1 MAIGRRAQRQG
12 LDFWPGFVDALA
24 TLLIVIIF
32 LILVFVLAQFY
43 LGQALTGRDTALAR
57 LDAQLAQLTDQ
68 LSMERRTAADLRANV
83 TRLTADLQSSIAARD
98 QAAARLA
105 AVLGER
111 DVATGKAADAEARL
125 SVEAQRFLELQA
137 DRNRLAAAL
146 AAAEVRTTDV
156 GERLAS
162 AQGERDKLA
171 SGLADALAERERLKQ
186 EIAALAKTRADLE
199 ARVTQL
205 AASSEAQQRDLTR
218 DLTAE
223 RDRAKSLAERLST
236 AEERTVLAQKQ
247 LAETLAVNMSRTS
260 TEDTAQVRVDQ
271 LNQQIM
277 GLRDQLARVTAAL
290 DLAEAQGRDRDN
302 QILDL
307 GRRLNVALA
316 AKVEEL
322 ARYRSEFFGRLRE
335 LLGDRAD
342 IRIVGDRF
350 VLQAEVLFDPGS
362 AELGAAGRVQ
372 LVRLA
377 NSMRDLLAQIPNDLN
392 WVLRVDGHTDRVPI
406 RNAQFSSN
414 WELSTARAL
423 SVTRF
428 LIEQG
433 IAPDRLA
440 AAGFGE
446 FQPIDSGQDEAAR
459 RRNRRIELKL
469 TDR

>member
-1 MAIGRRAQRQG
+1 MALSRRTQRSG
-12 LDFWPGFVDALA
+12 VDFWPGFVDALA

-43 LGQALTGRDTALAR
+43 LGQALSGRDTALAR
-57 LDAQLAQLTDQ
+57 LDAQLAQLSET
-68 LSMERRTAADLRANV
+68 LAMERRTTADLRANV
-83 TRLTADLQSSIAARD
+83 TRLSADLQASTTGRD

-111 DVATGKAADAEARL
+111 DAAIGRAADVDARL
-125 SVEAQRFLELQA
+125 RVETQRFLELQA

-146 AAAEVRTTDV
+146 LAAEARLGDVTD
-156 GERLAS
+156 RLTGTQS
-162 AQGERDKLA
+162 DRDKFA
-171 SGLADALAERERLKQ
+171 AGLADAVAERERLSQ
-186 EIAALAKTRADLE
+186 DVAALSKLRAELE
-199 ARVTQL
+199 TRVTQL
-205 AASSEAQQRDLTR
+205 TAASQAQAS

-223 RDRAKSLAERLST
+223 RDRSKALAEQLST
-236 AEERTVLAQKQ
+236 EAERTALAQRS
-247 LAETLAVNMSRTS
+247 LSEALAVTVEQSTARETAESRL
-260 TEDTAQVRVDQ
+260 E
-271 LNQQIM
+271 LLGQQIQA
-277 GLRDQLARVTAAL
+277 LREQLLRVTSAL
-290 DLAEAQGRDRDN
+290 DLAESMGRDQES

-335 LLGDRAD
+335 LLGDRTD

-350 VLQAEVLFDPGS
+350 VFQAEVLFDPGS
-362 AELGAAGRVQ
+362 AELGAAGRTQ
-372 LVRLA
+372 LARLA
-377 NSMRDLLAQIPNDLN
+377 ASMSGLLSQIPNDLN
-392 WVLRVDGHTDRVPI
+392 WILRVDGHTDRIPI
-406 RNAQFSSN
+406 RNAQFPSN

-428 LIEQG
+428 LIDQG
-433 IAPDRLA
+433 IPADRLA

-446 FQPIDSGQDEAAR
+446 FQPIDPGQDEASR

>member
-1 MAIGRRAQRQG
+1 MALGRRTQSRS

-57 LDAQLAQLTDQ
+57 LDVQLAQLSEQ
-68 LSMERRTAADLRANV
+68 LAMERRTTADLRANV
-83 TRLTADLQSSIAARD
+83 TRLSADLQSSIAARD

-111 DVATGKAADAEARL
+111 DAATGKAADAEARL
-125 SVEAQRFLELQA
+125 SVETQRFLELQA
-137 DRNRLAAAL
+137 DRNRLASAL
-146 AAAEVRTTDV
+146 AAADARAADFGDRLTT
-156 GERLAS
+156 
-162 AQGERDKLA
+162 AQGERDKL
-171 SGLADALAERERLKQ
+171 STGLADALAARERLTQ
-186 EIAALAKTRADLE
+186 DIAALAKVRAELE

-205 AASSEAQQRDLTR
+205 AASSEALARDLTV
-218 DLTAE
+218 E
-223 RDRAKSLAERLST
+223 RDQSKALVDRLST
-236 AEERTVLAQKQ
+236 AEERTALAQKE
-247 LAETLAVNMSRTS
+247 LAEVLALNASRVGA
-260 TEDTAQVRVDQ
+260 EAEAQARVDA

-290 DLAEAQGRDRDN
+290 DLAESLGRDRDS

-335 LLGDRAD
+335 LLGDRTD

-362 AELGAAGRVQ
+362 AELGVPGREQ

-377 NSMRDLLAQIPNDLN
+377 ASMRELLGQIPNDLN

-406 RNAQFSSN
+406 RNAQFASN

-423 SVTRF
+423 SVTRY
-428 LIEQG
+428 LIDQG
-433 IAPDRLA
+433 IPPDRLA

-446 FQPIDSGQDEAAR
+446 FQPIDPGTDEASR

>member
-1 MAIGRRAQRQG
+1 MALGRRTQRAG

-57 LDAQLAQLTDQ
+57 LDAQLAQLSEV
-68 LSMERRTAADLRANV
+68 LAMERRATADLRANV
-83 TRLTADLQSSIAARD
+83 TRLNADLQASTAARD

-111 DVATGKAADAEARL
+111 DAATGRAADAEARL

-146 AAAEVRTTDV
+146 SAMEARANDVAA
-156 GERLAS
+156 RLTG
-162 AQGERDKLA
+162 AQAERDKLSA
-171 SGLADALAERERLKQ
+171 GLADALAERERLRQ
-186 EIAALAKTRADLE
+186 DIAALTKTRADLE
-199 ARVTQL
+199 SRVTEL
-205 AASSEAQQRDLTR
+205 AAAGASQIR

-223 RDRAKSLAERLST
+223 RDRSKALAERLST
-236 AEERTVLAQKQ
+236 AEERTALAQRD
-247 LAETLAVNMSRTS
+247 LADALALNVSTS
-260 TEDTAQVRVDQ
+260 AGQTAAQVR
-271 LNQQIM
+271 LNELNEQI
-277 GLRDQLARVTAAL
+277 GALREQLARMTAAL
-290 DLAEAQGRDRDN
+290 DLAESLGRDRDS

-335 LLGDRAD
+335 LLEDRSD

-362 AELGAAGRVQ
+362 AELGASGREQ

-377 NSMRDLLAQIPNDLN
+377 SSMRGLLNQIPNDLN

-406 RNAQFSSN
+406 RNAQFPSN

-433 IAPDRLA
+433 IPADRLA

-446 FQPIDSGQDEAAR
+446 FQPIDPGQDEAAR

>member
-1 MAIGRRAQRQG
+1 MALGRRTQSRS

-57 LDAQLAQLTDQ
+57 LDAQLAQLSEQ
-68 LSMERRTAADLRANV
+68 LAMERRATADLRANV
-83 TRLTADLQSSIAARD
+83 TRLNADLQASISARD
-98 QAAARLA
+98 QSAARLA

-111 DVATGKAADAEARL
+111 DAAVGKAADAEARL
-125 SVEAQRFLELQA
+125 SVETQRFLELQA

-146 AAAEVRTTDV
+146 AAADARAADSTD
-156 GERLAS
+156 RLAV
-162 AQGERDKLA
+162 AQGERDRL
-171 SGLADALAERERLKQ
+171 SLGLADALATRERLTQ
-186 EIAALAKTRADLE
+186 DIAALSKVRADLE
-199 ARVTQL
+199 ARVTEL
-205 AASSEAQQRDLTR
+205 AASGEAQLR

-223 RDRAKSLAERLST
+223 RDRAKALVDRLST
-236 AEERTVLAQKQ
+236 AEERTALAQKE
-247 LAETLAVNMSRTS
+247 LADLLAVNASRAA
-260 TEDTAQVRVDQ
+260 TEIEAQARIDA

-277 GLRDQLARVTAAL
+277 GLRDQLARVMAAL
-290 DLAEAQGRDRDN
+290 DLAESLGRDRDA

-335 LLGDRAD
+335 LLGDRSD

-362 AELGAAGRVQ
+362 AELGAAGREQ

-377 NSMRDLLAQIPNDLN
+377 GSMRGLLTQIPNDLN

-406 RNAQFSSN
+406 RNAQFPSN

-433 IAPDRLA
+433 IPPDRLA

-446 FQPIDSGQDEAAR
+446 FQPIDPGTDEASR

>member
-1 MAIGRRAQRQG
+1 MALGRRTQSRS

-57 LDAQLAQLTDQ
+57 LDSQLAQLSEQ
-68 LSMERRTAADLRANV
+68 LAMERRSSADLRANV
-83 TRLTADLQSSIAARD
+83 TRLNADLQSSIAARD
-98 QAAARLA
+98 QSAARLA

-111 DVATGKAADAEARL
+111 DVAAGRATDAEARL
-125 SVEAQRFLELQA
+125 SIEAQRFLELQA
-137 DRNRLAAAL
+137 DRNRLASAL
-146 AAAEVRTTDV
+146 AAADARAADV
-156 GERLAS
+156 GDRLTT
-162 AQGERDKLA
+162 AQTERDRLLT
-171 SGLADALAERERLKQ
+171 GLADALAARERLNQ
-186 EIAALAKTRADLE
+186 DIAALTKVRSELE
-199 ARVTQL
+199 ARVTEL
-205 AASSEAQQRDLTR
+205 AASSEERLR

-223 RDRAKSLAERLST
+223 RDRAKALVDRLST
-236 AEERTVLAQKQ
+236 AEERTALAQKE
-247 LAETLAVNMSRTS
+247 LADALALVASRAGG
-260 TEDTAQVRVDQ
+260 EEQAQSRIDA

-290 DLAEAQGRDRDN
+290 DLADSQGRDRDA

-335 LLGDRAD
+335 LLGDRSD

-362 AELGAAGRVQ
+362 AELGGPGREQ

-377 NSMRDLLAQIPNDLN
+377 SSMRELLTQIPGDLN

-406 RNAQFSSN
+406 RNAQFPSN

-433 IAPDRLA
+433 IPPDRLA

-446 FQPIDSGQDEAAR
+446 FQPIDPGTDEASR

>member
-1 MAIGRRAQRQG
+1 MALSRRTQRSG
-12 LDFWPGFVDALA
+12 VDFWPGFVDALA

-43 LGQALTGRDTALAR
+43 LGQALSGRDTALAR
-57 LDAQLAQLTDQ
+57 LDAQLAQLSET
-68 LSMERRTAADLRANV
+68 LAMERRTTADLRANV
-83 TRLTADLQSSIAARD
+83 TRLSADLQASTTGRD

-111 DVATGKAADAEARL
+111 DAAIGRAADVDARL
-125 SVEAQRFLELQA
+125 RVETQRFLELQA

-146 AAAEVRTTDV
+146 LAAEARLGDV
-156 GERLAS
+156 SDRLTGTQS
-162 AQGERDKLA
+162 DRDKFA
-171 SGLADALAERERLKQ
+171 AGLADAVAERERLSQ
-186 EIAALAKTRADLE
+186 DIAALSKLRAELE
-199 ARVTQL
+199 TRVTQL
-205 AASSEAQQRDLTR
+205 TAASQAQAS

-223 RDRAKSLAERLST
+223 RDRSKALAEQLST
-236 AEERTVLAQKQ
+236 EAERTALAQRN
-247 LAETLAVNMSRTS
+247 LSEALAVTVEQSTARETAESRL
-260 TEDTAQVRVDQ
+260 ELLGQQ
-271 LNQQIM
+271 LQA
-277 GLRDQLARVTAAL
+277 LREQLLRVTAAL
-290 DLAEAQGRDRDN
+290 DLAESMGRDQES

-335 LLGDRAD
+335 LLGDRTD

-350 VLQAEVLFDPGS
+350 VFQAEVLFDPGS
-362 AELGAAGRVQ
+362 AELGAAGRTQ
-372 LVRLA
+372 LARLA
-377 NSMRDLLAQIPNDLN
+377 ASMSGLLSQIPNDLN
-392 WVLRVDGHTDRVPI
+392 WMLRVDGHTDRIPI
-406 RNAQFSSN
+406 RNAQFPSN

-428 LIEQG
+428 LIDQG
-433 IAPDRLA
+433 IPADRLA

-446 FQPIDSGQDEAAR
+446 FQPLDPGQDEASR

>member
-1 MAIGRRAQRQG
+1 MALSRRTQRSG
-12 LDFWPGFVDALA
+12 VDFWPGFVDALA

-43 LGQALTGRDTALAR
+43 LGQALSGRDTALAR
-57 LDAQLAQLTDQ
+57 LDAQLAQLSET
-68 LSMERRTAADLRANV
+68 LAMERRTTADLRANV
-83 TRLTADLQSSIAARD
+83 TRLSADLQASTTGRD

-111 DVATGKAADAEARL
+111 DAAIGRAADVDARL
-125 SVEAQRFLELQA
+125 RVETQRFLELQA

-146 AAAEVRTTDV
+146 LAAEARLGDVTD
-156 GERLAS
+156 RLTGTQS
-162 AQGERDKLA
+162 DRDKFA
-171 SGLADALAERERLKQ
+171 AGLADAVAERERLSQ
-186 EIAALAKTRADLE
+186 DVAALSKLRAELE
-199 ARVTQL
+199 TRVTQL
-205 AASSEAQQRDLTR
+205 TAASQAQAS

-223 RDRAKSLAERLST
+223 RDRSKALAEQLST
-236 AEERTVLAQKQ
+236 EAERTALVQRSLSEA
-247 LAETLAVNMSRTS
+247 LAVTVEQSTAREIAESRL
-260 TEDTAQVRVDQ
+260 E
-271 LNQQIM
+271 LLGQQIQA
-277 GLRDQLARVTAAL
+277 LREQLLRVTSAL
-290 DLAEAQGRDRDN
+290 DLAESMGRDQES

-335 LLGDRAD
+335 LLGDRTD

-350 VLQAEVLFDPGS
+350 VFQAEVLFDPGS
-362 AELGAAGRVQ
+362 AELGAAGRTQ
-372 LVRLA
+372 LARLA
-377 NSMRDLLAQIPNDLN
+377 ASMSGLLSQIPNDLN
-392 WVLRVDGHTDRVPI
+392 WMLRVDGHTDRIPI
-406 RNAQFSSN
+406 RNAQFPSN

-428 LIEQG
+428 LIDQG
-433 IAPDRLA
+433 IPADRLA

-446 FQPIDSGQDEAAR
+446 FQPLDPGQDEASR

>member
-1 MAIGRRAQRQG
+1 MALGRRTQSRS

-43 LGQALTGRDTALAR
+43 LGQALTGRDAALAR
-57 LDAQLAQLTDQ
+57 LDGQIAQITEQLAT
-68 LSMERRTAADLRANV
+68 ERRTTADLRANV
-83 TRLTADLQSSIAARD
+83 TRLGADLQSSIAARD

-111 DVATGKAADAEARL
+111 DTAAGKAADVEARL
-125 SVEAQRFLELQA
+125 SVQAQRFQELQLE
-137 DRNRLAAAL
+137 RNRLASALTAADAR
-146 AAAEVRTTDV
+146 AADV
-156 GERLAS
+156 SERLTN
-162 AQGERDKLA
+162 AQSDRDRL
-171 SGLADALAERERLKQ
+171 SIGLADALAARERL
-186 EIAALAKTRADLE
+186 AALM
-199 ARVTQL
+199 V
-205 AASSEAQQRDLTR
+205 
-218 DLTAE
+218 AE
-223 RDRAKSLAERLST
+223 RDRAKALGDRLT
-236 AEERTVLAQKQ
+236 EAEERIALTQQELSEALASNVARGASEADA
-247 LAETLAVNMSRTS
+247 LSRI
-260 TEDTAQVRVDQ
+260 EALDQQVIG
-271 LNQQIM
+271 LN
-277 GLRDQLARVTAAL
+277 DQLARVTAAL
-290 DLAEAQGRDRDN
+290 DLAESLGRDRDS

-335 LLGDRAD
+335 LLGDRSD

-362 AELGAAGRVQ
+362 AELGPPGREQ
-372 LVRLA
+372 LLA
-377 NSMRDLLAQIPNDLN
+377 LASSMRGLLSQIPTDLN

-406 RNAQFSSN
+406 RNAQFPSN

-433 IAPDRLA
+433 IPADRLA

-446 FQPIDSGQDEAAR
+446 FQPIDPGADEASR

>member
-1 MAIGRRAQRQG
+1 MALGRRTQSRS

-57 LDAQLAQLTDQ
+57 LDAQLSQ
-68 LSMERRTAADLRANV
+68 LSEQLAMERRATADLRANV
-83 TRLTADLQSSIAARD
+83 TRLNADLQSSIAARD

-111 DVATGKAADAEARL
+111 DAAAGRAADAEARL

-137 DRNRLAAAL
+137 DRNRLASAL
-146 AAAEVRTTDV
+146 AAADARAADVTDRLTT
-156 GERLAS
+156 
-162 AQGERDKLA
+162 AQTERDKLSA
-171 SGLADALAERERLKQ
+171 GLADSLAARERLNQ
-186 EIAALAKTRADLE
+186 DIAALTKVRADLE

-205 AASSEAQQRDLTR
+205 AAATETQLR

-223 RDRAKSLAERLST
+223 RDRAKALADQLST
-236 AEERTVLAQKQ
+236 ADERTALAQKE
-247 LAETLAVNMSRTS
+247 LADALALNAARAVSET
-260 TEDTAQVRVDQ
+260 EAQTRIEA

-277 GLRDQLARVTAAL
+277 GLRDQLSRVTAAL
-290 DLAEAQGRDRDN
+290 DLAESLGRDRDA

-335 LLGDRAD
+335 LLGDRSD

-362 AELGAAGRVQ
+362 AELGAPGREQ

-377 NSMRDLLAQIPNDLN
+377 ASMRGLLGQIPNDLN

-406 RNAQFSSN
+406 RNATFASN

-433 IAPDRLA
+433 IPPDRLA

-446 FQPIDSGQDEAAR
+446 FQPIDPGTDEASR

>member
-1 MAIGRRAQRQG
+1 MALSRRTQRSG
-12 LDFWPGFVDALA
+12 VDFWPGFVDALA

-43 LGQALTGRDTALAR
+43 LGQALSGRDTALAR
-57 LDAQLAQLTDQ
+57 LDAQLAQLSET
-68 LSMERRTAADLRANV
+68 LAMERRTTADLRANV
-83 TRLTADLQSSIAARD
+83 TRLSADLQASTTGRD

-111 DVATGKAADAEARL
+111 DAAIGRAADVDARL
-125 SVEAQRFLELQA
+125 RVETQRFLELQA

-146 AAAEVRTTDV
+146 LAAEARLGDV
-156 GERLAS
+156 SDRLTGTQS
-162 AQGERDKLA
+162 DRDKFA
-171 SGLADALAERERLKQ
+171 AGLADAVAERERLSQ
-186 EIAALAKTRADLE
+186 DIAALSKLRAELE
-199 ARVTQL
+199 TRVTQL
-205 AASSEAQQRDLTR
+205 TAASQAQAS

-223 RDRAKSLAERLST
+223 RDRSKALAEQLST
-236 AEERTVLAQKQ
+236 EAERTALAQRN
-247 LAETLAVNMSRTS
+247 LSEALAVTVEQSTAREIAESRL
-260 TEDTAQVRVDQ
+260 ELLGQQ
-271 LNQQIM
+271 LQA
-277 GLRDQLARVTAAL
+277 LREQLLRVTAAL
-290 DLAEAQGRDRDN
+290 DLAESMGRDQES

-335 LLGDRAD
+335 LLGDRTD

-350 VLQAEVLFDPGS
+350 VFQAEVLFDPGS
-362 AELGAAGRVQ
+362 AELGAAGRTQ
-372 LVRLA
+372 LARLA
-377 NSMRDLLAQIPNDLN
+377 ASMSGLLSQIPNDLN
-392 WVLRVDGHTDRVPI
+392 WMLRVDGHTDRIPI
-406 RNAQFSSN
+406 RNAQFPSN

-428 LIEQG
+428 LIDQG
-433 IAPDRLA
+433 IPADRLA

-446 FQPIDSGQDEAAR
+446 FQPLDPGQDEASR